1 MHHTIEEIQRSATP
15 LVRGPL
21 KIYLVLGALLLTI
34 TANSWRTHGVAM
46 ILFGLFTIHAVG
58 IGPARLVGL
67 PILFLIPGIGIILAF
82 TPGDPVL
89 SWWFISITD
98 AGVAT
103 AMDTFSRSVTALTIL
118 AFLVLSTP
126 VQTVVSTMRKF
137 RVPTV
142 VVELFLYVYRAIQV
156 LFDEAVRMR
165 TAATARAGF
174 RTRRTTYR
182 STKLI
187 AATLLV
193 RTFDRIERFSDS
205 MRARNYDGTLPVA
218 QDFVSSGYPY
228 AVGTLG
234 ILGLVWWL

>member
-1 MHHTIEEIQRSATP
+1 MHHTFEEIQRTATP

-21 KIYLVLGALLLTI
+21 KIYLVLGALLLTV
-34 TANSWRTHGVAM
+34 TADSWHTQGVAV

-58 IGPARLVGL
+58 IGPARWIGL
-67 PILFLIPGIGIILAF
+67 PVLFLVPGIGVILAF
-82 TPGDPVL
+82 TPGEPVL
-89 SWWFISITD
+89 SWWFVSITET
-98 AGVAT
+98 GLAT
-103 AMDTFSRSVTALTIL
+103 ATDTFSRSVAALTIL

-126 VQTVVSTMRKF
+126 VQIVVSTIRTF
-137 RVPTV
+137 RVPAI

-156 LFDEAVRMR
+156 VFDEAVRMH

-174 RTRRTTYR
+174 CTRRTTYR

-193 RTFDRIERFSDS
+193 RAIDRIERFSDS
-205 MRARNYDGTLPVA
+205 MRARNYDGTLPLA
-218 QDFVSSGYPY
+218 QDFESRGYPY
-228 AVGTLG
+228 AVGTLA